1 MKCPGQDSR
10 YWKPDAIFE
19 TTCPQCKKPVEFFR
33 DDPTRKCSSC
43 GHRFANPEMDF
54 GCAAYCKFADQC
66 IGSLPPEL
74 VAQRDNLLKDRIA
87 IEMKKYFNKDFKR
100 IGHATKVARYAEKI
114 GRTEGGNMA
123 VILASAYLHD
133 IGIHEAKRKH
143 GSTAAKYQEVE
154 GPPIAGAILE
164 KLGASS
170 DLIEEVCDIIG
181 HHHHPRDEETL
192 DFKVLYDADRIV
204 NIEEAHKQNQLPADK
219 IRQMIDK
226 GFLTR
231 SGRET
236 ATEALLT

>member
-33 DDPTRKCSSC
+33 DDPTRKCPSC

-74 VAQRDNLLKDRIA
+74 VAQRENLLKDRIA
-87 IEMKKYFNKDFKR
+87 IEMKKYFGKDFKR

-114 GRTEGGNMA
+114 GRIEGGNMA

-133 IGIHEAKRKH
+133 IGIHEAEKKYE
-143 GSTAAKYQEVE
+143 STAAKYQETE
-154 GPPIAGAILE
+154 GPPIARTILE
-164 KLGASS
+164 KLGASA
-170 DLIEEVCDIIG
+170 DLIQEVCDIIG
-181 HHHHPRDEETL
+181 HHHHPREEETL
-192 DFKVLYDADRIV
+192 NFKVLYDADRIV
-204 NIEEAHKQNQLPADK
+204 NMEEANKKSPLPADK
-219 IRQMIDK
+219 IQHMIDK

-231 SGRET
+231 SGRVT
-236 ATEALLT
+236 ATEALMK

>member
-33 DDPTRKCSSC
+33 DDPTRKCPSC

-74 VAQRDNLLKDRIA
+74 VAQRENLLKDRIA
-87 IEMKKYFNKDFKR
+87 IEMKKYFGKDFKR

-114 GRTEGGNMA
+114 GRIEGGNMA

-133 IGIHEAKRKH
+133 IGIHEAEKKYD
-143 GSTAAKYQEVE
+143 STAAKYQEAE
-154 GPPIAGAILE
+154 GPPIARAILQ
-164 KLGASS
+164 KLGASA

-181 HHHHPRDEETL
+181 HHHHPKKEETL
-192 DFKVLYDADRIV
+192 NFKVLYDADRIV
-204 NIEEAHKQNQLPADK
+204 NIEEAHKKIPLSADK
-219 IRQMIDK
+219 IQNMIHK

-236 ATEALLT
+236 ATDTLMK

>member
-19 TTCPQCKKPVEFFR
+19 TTCPQCKTLVEFFR
-33 DDPTRKCSSC
+33 DDPTRKCPSC

-74 VAQRDNLLKDRIA
+74 VAQRENLLKDRIA
-87 IEMKKYFNKDFKR
+87 IEMKKYFGKDFKR

-114 GRTEGGNMA
+114 GRIEGGNMA

-133 IGIHEAKRKH
+133 IGIHEAERKYE
-143 GSTAAKYQEVE
+143 STAAKYQEAE
-154 GPPIAGAILE
+154 GPPIAKAILE
-164 KLGASS
+164 KLAASA

-181 HHHHPRDEETL
+181 HHHHPRKEETL
-192 DFKVLYDADRIV
+192 NFKVLYDADRIV
-204 NIEEAHKQNQLPADK
+204 NIEEAHRKSPLPADK
-219 IRQMIDK
+219 IQNMIDK

-231 SGRET
+231 SGREA
-236 ATEALLT
+236 ATDALTK

>member
-143 GSTAAKYQEVE
+143 GSTAAKYQEAE

>member
-10 YWKPDAIFE
+10 YWKSDAIFE

-33 DDPTRKCSSC
+33 DDPTRKCPSC
-43 GHRFANPEMDF
+43 GHRFANPQMNF

-66 IGSLPPEL
+66 IGSLPPEF

-100 IGHATKVARYAEKI
+100 IGHATRVARYAEKI
-114 GRTEGGNMA
+114 GLAEGGNMA

-133 IGIHEAKRKH
+133 IGIHEAEKKH
-143 GSTAAKYQEVE
+143 GSTAAKYQEAE

-164 KLGASS
+164 KLGATA

-181 HHHHPRDEETL
+181 HHHHPMDEETL
-192 DFKVLYDADRIV
+192 AFKVLYDADRIV
-204 NIEEAHKQNQLPADK
+204 NIEEAHKQNPLPAEK
-219 IRQMIDK
+219 IRNMIDK
-226 GFLTR
+226 GFLTQT
-231 SGRET
+231 GRKT

>member
-19 TTCPQCKKPVEFFR
+19 ATCPQCKKPVEFFR
-33 DDPTRKCSSC
+33 DDPTRKCPSC

-100 IGHATKVARYAEKI
+100 IGHATRVARYAEKI

-133 IGIHEAKRKH
+133 IGIHEAERKH
-143 GSTAAKYQEVE
+143 GSTAAKYQEAE

-164 KLGASS
+164 KLGASA

-204 NIEEAHKQNQLPADK
+204 NIEDAHKQNPLPADK
-219 IRQMIDK
+219 IRNMIDK

-236 ATEALLT
+236 ATEVLLK